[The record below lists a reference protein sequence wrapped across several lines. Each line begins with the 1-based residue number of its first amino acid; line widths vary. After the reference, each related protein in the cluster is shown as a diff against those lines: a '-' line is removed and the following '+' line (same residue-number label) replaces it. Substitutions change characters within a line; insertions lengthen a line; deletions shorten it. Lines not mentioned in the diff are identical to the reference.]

1 MTNDNGAGSS
11 YFVGVI
17 PYLRLVRLPNV
28 FTSLADI
35 VAGFLIVRLAFSGG
49 SWWPLPPLLL
59 ASAGLY
65 LSGTTLN
72 DVADR
77 EEDARVR
84 PDRPI
89 PSGAVML
96 RGAVCCG
103 MALWLGGVL
112 CALLAGLP
120 SQGAFLWAPA
130 AWALALG
137 LAILAY
143 DFGTKG
149 TLLGPPTLG
158 VCRFLNVQLGMS
170 ASAGFLPNLG
180 DAAFW
185 RTLYAPAL
193 VVGFYAAG
201 LTLFS
206 AQEEKG
212 RRTRALVL
220 GWIFS
225 GGALGLAAWTAPQ
238 IWGCPAF
245 LLLAAVL
252 IFRTVQLVRAG
263 TPGAARD
270 LVKTGVL
277 GICLLDAG
285 LILGQ
290 GGTAVWP
297 FAVAVFL
304 LLVPALLA
312 ARLLRQREA

>member
-1 MTNDNGAGSS
+1 M
-11 YFVGVI
+11 I

-28 FTSLADI
+28 FTSFADI
-35 VAGFLIVRLAFSGG
+35 VAGFLIVRLVFSGG
-49 SWWPLPPLLL
+49 SWWPLLPLLL
-59 ASAGLY
+59 SSAGLY

-89 PSGAVML
+89 PSGAVTP
-96 RGAVCCG
+96 RGAVLCG
-103 MALWLGGVL
+103 AALWLGGVL
-112 CALLAGLP
+112 CALLAGWA
-120 SQGAFLWAPA
+120 GASPWAPA
-130 AWALALG
+130 AWALVLG
-137 LAILAY
+137 LAILTY
-143 DFGTKG
+143 NFGTKG
-149 TLLGPPTLG
+149 TWLGPPALG

-170 ASAGFLPNLG
+170 ASAGFLANLG
-180 DAAFW
+180 DAALW
-185 RTLYAPAL
+185 RTLHAPAL
-193 VVGFYAAG
+193 AVGLYATG
-201 LTLFS
+201 LTVFS
-206 AQEEKG
+206 VQEEAG

-220 GWIFS
+220 GWAFC

-238 IWGCPAF
+238 VWGCPAF
-245 LLLAAVL
+245 LLLAAAL
-252 IFRTVQLVRAG
+252 GGCTVRLARGG
-263 TPGAARD
+263 TAEAARD
-270 LVKTGVL
+270 LVRTGVL

-285 LILGQ
+285 LILGH